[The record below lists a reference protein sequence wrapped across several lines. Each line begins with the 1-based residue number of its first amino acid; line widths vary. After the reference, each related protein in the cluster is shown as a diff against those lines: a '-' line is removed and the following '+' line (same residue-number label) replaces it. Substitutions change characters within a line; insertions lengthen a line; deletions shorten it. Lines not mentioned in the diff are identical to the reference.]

1 VPLFLDRSN
10 GVNASPDSAQQAGSP
25 FAVSDDV
32 PGEMNDMHLSDPQNA
47 TLIHN
52 IHTSIDNHFAALDTT
67 LDSRL
72 ALIGITSFHELQ
84 AIQTTLSTLQTTTTH
99 LQQTQQTITTT
110 LATLQNSVT
119 ALTDQVKHITNILIT
134 AAPRTSPTTNNQQA
148 ADQGD
153 ILHNMIPPTNRS
165 RPSTN
170 FHPTS
175 SPTRQQTHHGPVMQ
189 FRHRQEN
196 GGAAALAHQAYFA
209 GLGQLQRQVPPDLGS
224 HPYYRHTG

>member
-1 VPLFLDRSN
+1 
-10 GVNASPDSAQQAGSP
+10 
-25 FAVSDDV
+25 
-32 PGEMNDMHLSDPQNA
+32 MNDMHLSDPQNA

-72 ALIGITSFHELQ
+72 ALIGITSFHELKD
-84 AIQTTLSTLQTTTTH
+84 IQTTICNLQTTTTD
-99 LQQTQQTITTT
+99 LQKSQQTITAA

-119 ALTDQVKHITNILIT
+119 ALIDQVKHITNILSNP
-134 AAPRTSPTTNNQQA
+134 APRTNPTNNNQEAALEADILHDMISPTT
-148 ADQGD
+148 
-153 ILHNMIPPTNRS
+153 RS
-165 RPSTN
+165 RPFPK

-175 SPTRQQTHHGPVMQ
+175 SPTHQQTYHAPAMQ
-189 FRHRQEN
+189 LRHRHDD
-196 GGAAALAHQAYFA
+196 GGAPALAHQAYFA